1 MLGQIILPMA
11 TEVHQFR
18 INFEIN
24 GFAFWS
30 TTTGIAQYAI
40 LLSIISVILWQA
52 NDRTIRETD

>member
-1 MLGQIILPMA
+1 MLGQISYAMA

-30 TTTGIAQYAI
+30 ATTGIAQYAI
-40 LLSIISVILWQA
+40 LLSIIFVILLQTD
-52 NDRTIRETD
+52 DRTIRETD